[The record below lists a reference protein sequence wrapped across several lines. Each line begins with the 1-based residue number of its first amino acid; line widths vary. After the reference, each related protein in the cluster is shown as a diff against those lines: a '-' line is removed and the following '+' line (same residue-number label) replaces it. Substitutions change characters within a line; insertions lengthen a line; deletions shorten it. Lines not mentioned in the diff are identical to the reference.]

1 MYRFITETCYIQ
13 NIVKGGSIMSKER
26 SKDKGG
32 TRAGLS
38 KSFNNNRSVNGKL
51 KNSEDTTNKN
61 ADKLSHD
68 D

>member
-1 MYRFITETCYIQ
+1 
-13 NIVKGGSIMSKER
+13 MSKKR

-32 TRAGLS
+32 TNAGLS

-51 KNSEDTTNKN
+51 KRSEDTTNTN
-61 ADKLSHD
+61 ADKRSHD